1 MGKHLN
7 KLIAP
12 LIVVLCIVTY
22 YTIIGTILI
31 KTNIP
36 NVFKIMGLLVP
47 AVITIILAIAFVE
60 RIKEIRSGEEDDL
73 GKY

>member
-1 MGKHLN
+1 MGKYLN

-12 LIVVLCIVTY
+12 VIVVICIVAY
-22 YTIIGTILI
+22 YLIIGTILI
-31 KTNIP
+31 KINIP
-36 NVFKIMGLLVP
+36 TIFKIVGLIVSV
-47 AVITIILAIAFVE
+47 VITIILGIAFVE